1 MSVSQNDLALLVKRA
16 QAGDRSAFDAI
27 YDRFTDALY
36 RFLYSRC
43 GDAALAEE
51 LLGDLW
57 VRVVE
62 HLPQLRLP
70 EGNAEAAFAA
80 WLYRIARNLTVDA
93 FRRRRGDVPLLETIS
108 SRERAPDDI
117 VIADDEQRELRAAFA
132 QLTSEQREVLLLRF
146 FEDRSNAEVAALTGR
161 SEGAVKVMQHRALG
175 SLARLLGIERKRGVS
190 GTNSNAATC
199 WTPACDDCERAK
211 S

>member
-1 MSVSQNDLALLVKRA
+1 VSSSPSDLAILVRQA
-16 QAGDRSAFDAI
+16 QAGDRAAFDAI

-62 HLPQLRLP
+62 HLPKLRLP
-70 EGNAEAAFAA
+70 DSNAEAALAA

-93 FRRRRGDVPLLETIS
+93 FRRRRGDLPLLETIS
-108 SRERAPDDI
+108 SPEQAPDDV
-117 VIADDEQRELRAAFA
+117 VIADDQQRELRAAFA
-132 QLTSEQREVLLLRF
+132 QLTAEQREVLLLRF
-146 FEDRSNAEVAALTGR
+146 FEERSNAEVAALTGR

-175 SLARLLGIERKRGVS
+175 SLARLLGVDRKRGVS
-190 GTNSNAATC
+190 
-199 WTPACDDCERAK
+199 
-211 S
+211 